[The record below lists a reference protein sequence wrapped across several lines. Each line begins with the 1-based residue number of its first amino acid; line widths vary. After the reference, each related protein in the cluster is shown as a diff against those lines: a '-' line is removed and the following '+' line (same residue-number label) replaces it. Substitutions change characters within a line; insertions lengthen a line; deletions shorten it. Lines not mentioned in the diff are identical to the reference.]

1 MNSPHGASAP
11 ANVIRSSS
19 EQHGDDTSP
28 RLPDDIRALTE
39 REVDASIRWL
49 WTHANGDVDSAGC
62 GLVLDRDDLPGV
74 ATVAATGF
82 ALAAWCVGVERGV
95 LDRDEVR
102 ERVAGTVRTLE
113 HSIPHKGGFLA
124 HFVDSDTGERQGRSE
139 YSTID
144 TTLALCG
151 AVAAASFFAE
161 TDPAA
166 TSGRR
171 ASQSREI
178 SAAVERLLR
187 RVDWPWIIDDSGDRT
202 VVRMAW
208 VAGEGDDYADGADE
222 AGFVSAWSMTAE
234 QLPLYLLAAGH
245 PAVGPALA
253 RDLWR
258 GFDKP
263 VGSYGGHE
271 CVHEPA
277 GTLFTYHFPLAF
289 YPFQRVRDLDGRDWW
304 ANARE
309 ASLASEAWCAD
320 QADRFAT
327 FAAGLWGPAAGLG
340 PDGYVVGGARP
351 ALHEPRTDGTVPPVS
366 LFGALP
372 LAPDAVAPALRVL
385 RDEHPGAWNEWGA
398 TDGVNLEGAEP
409 WYAEPRYGLNKGAT
423 ALLGAAA
430 LGSTLVWDAFS
441 RHPWIARGADKL
453 GFTPA

>member
-1 MNSPHGASAP
+1 MTDPRPVLSDIA
-11 ANVIRSSS
+11 VS
-19 EQHGDDTSP
+19 EIV
-28 RLPDDIRALTE
+28 LPDDIRALTE
-39 REVDASIRWL
+39 HEVDASIRWL
-49 WTHANGDVDSAGC
+49 WEHATADLDSPGC

-95 LDRDEVR
+95 LDRAAVR
-102 ERVAGTVRTLE
+102 DRVAATLRTLE
-113 HSIPHKGGFLA
+113 ESVPHRGGFLA
-124 HFVDSDTGERQGRSE
+124 HFVDAGTGERQGRSE

-151 AVAAASFFAE
+151 AVVAASFFA
-161 TDPAA
+161 DDAA
-166 TSGRR
+166 GDADAMDAAGAT
-171 ASQSREI
+171 AREI
-178 SAAVERLLR
+178 SDRTQRLLDR
-187 RVDWPWIIDDSGDRT
+187 IDWPWIVDDSGEKT

-208 VAGEGDDYADGADE
+208 VADREDDYADGADA
-222 AGFVSAWSMTAE
+222 AGFVSAWTMTAE
-234 QLPLYLLAAGH
+234 QLPMYLLAAGH
-245 PAVGPALA
+245 PAVSSGLA

-309 ASLASEAWCAD
+309 ASLASKAWCAD
-320 QADRFAT
+320 QADRWKT
-327 FAAGLWGPAAGLG
+327 FAGGLWGPAAGLG
-340 PDGYVVGGARP
+340 PGGYVVNGARP
-351 ALHEPRTDGTVPPVS
+351 ALREPHADGTVPPVS
-366 LFGALP
+366 LFGALA
-372 LAPDAVAPALRVL
+372 LAPDEVAPALRVL
-385 RDEHPGAWNEWGA
+385 RDEHPGAWNAWGA
-398 TDGVNLEGAEP
+398 TDGVNLEGDEP

-430 LGSTLVWDAFS
+430 LGSTLVWDAFAQ
-441 RHPWIARGADKL
+441 HPWIARGADAL
-453 GFTPA
+453 GFTPV

>member
-1 MNSPHGASAP
+1 MTDPRPVTAARPATGAA
-11 ANVIRSSS
+11 
-19 EQHGDDTSP
+19 D
-28 RLPDDIRALTE
+28 LPDDIRALTE
-39 REVDASIRWL
+39 TEVDASIRWL
-49 WTHANGDVDSAGC
+49 WHHATADLDSPGC

-82 ALAAWCVGVERGV
+82 ALAAWCVGVERGI
-95 LDRDEVR
+95 LDRTAVR
-102 ERVAGTVRTLE
+102 DRVAATLRTLE
-113 HSIPHKGGFLA
+113 ESVPQRGGFLA
-124 HFVDSDTGERQGRSE
+124 HFVDADTGERQGRSE

-151 AVAAASFFAE
+151 AVVAASVFA
-161 TDPAA
+161 DDAP
-166 TSGRR
+166 
-171 ASQSREI
+171 EI
-178 SAAVERLLR
+178 AQRVDRLLER
-187 RVDWPWIIDDSGDRT
+187 IDWDWIIDDSGEKT

-208 VAGEGDDYADGADE
+208 VGGRDDDYADGADD

-234 QLPLYLLAAGH
+234 QLPMYLLAAGH
-245 PAVGPALA
+245 PDVSSERA

-289 YPFQRVRDLDGRDWW
+289 YPFHRVRDLDGRDWW

-309 ASLASEAWCAD
+309 ASLASRAWCAD
-320 QADRFAT
+320 QSGRWRT

-340 PDGYVVGGARP
+340 PGGYVVNGARP
-351 ALHEPRTDGTVPPVS
+351 ALREPHADGTVPPVS

-385 RDEHPGAWNEWGA
+385 RDDHPGAWNRWGA
-398 TDGVNLEGAEP
+398 TDGVNLEGDEP
-409 WYAEPRYGLNKGAT
+409 WYAGPRYGLNKGAT

-441 RHPWIARGADKL
+441 QHPWIARGAKAL